1 MSSLEY
7 RVTVGAGVPIVLA
20 IVGILGK
27 KLARGKGWRRADF
40 YLGVEFTLAGVAAAL
55 ASVFDLLLKPGRK
68 LQAID
73 NELLL
78 LNFLVAFIGMVLF
91 MFVISLHQDYEDVN
105 NTGDARKK
113 EIEML
118 AGASNMLGF
127 IMMLIGVLLMSV

>member
-20 IVGILGK
+20 VVGILGK

-68 LQAID
+68 PQAID

-91 MFVISLHQDYEDVN
+91 VFVISLHQDYEDVN

-113 EIEML
+113 EIKML